1 MFNIIS
7 ALIGG
12 VSLLLVAVA
21 FLPLLGIANWIILPL
36 PIIGLLIG
44 LLSRGRLGRNL
55 NLAALVIGIVRLSIG
70 GGIL

>member
-55 NLAALVIGIVRLSIG
+55 NLAAILIGIVRLSIG
-70 GGIL
+70 GGVL

>member
-44 LLSRGRLGRNL
+44 LLSRGKLGRNL
-55 NLAALVIGIVRLSIG
+55 NLAAILIGIVRLSIG
-70 GGIL
+70 GGVL

>member
-12 VSLLLVAVA
+12 ISLLLVAVA
-21 FLPLLGIANWIILPL
+21 FLPLLGIANWLILPL
-36 PIIGLLIG
+36 PIVGLLIG

-55 NLAALVIGIVRLSIG
+55 NLAALIIGIVRLAIG
-70 GGIL
+70 GGVL